1 MNGFVVSGLLMLCGV
16 VLLSPMMI
24 MAQSMGPHEISPIAS
39 AANESKCLLLSMRN
53 GQKITLRGRVRSTAH
68 DMAFDV
74 AGCDQTVL
82 LTYAGDRDNDVSA
95 TELRKD
101 KELIRFQKYTSEV
114 YKSTGKIQEHWKEHL
129 RGMPKIRG
137 CASRPDRQVGSCH
150 YARRSDEGLGR
161 ISARSVGQSDGDV
174 RLGTSPPVRSL
185 PSCYRVCVS
194 GKGAKATS
202 TLSGTDACG
211 KLSPNDQAARSDKNG
226 HIERTGVS
234 GNFA

>member
-1 MNGFVVSGLLMLCGV
+1 MNGFVVSGLLMLAGV

-95 TELRKD
+95 TELGKD
-101 KELIRFQKYTSEV
+101 KELIRFQKYTSKV
-114 YKSTGKIQEHWKEHL
+114 YKSTGKNICEAC
-129 RGMPKIRG
+129 PKF
-137 CASRPDRQVGSCH
+137 
-150 YARRSDEGLGR
+150 
-161 ISARSVGQSDGDV
+161 GDV
-174 RLGTSPPVRSL
+174 EADLT
-185 PSCYRVCVS
+185 
-194 GKGAKATS
+194 
-202 TLSGTDACG
+202 G
-211 KLSPNDQAARSDKNG
+211 KLEVATMPDGATKDWAGFLHDGWGKVMGTYGWGHPLPFAAYRLV
-226 HIERTGVS
+226 IESVS
-234 GNFA
+234 QVTARKLPRP